1 MQRLWHPD
9 ILACMSEKEE
19 KIRVIVTNRKA
30 FRDYE
35 IIDRREAG
43 ISLVGTEVK
52 SLRAGKVNISD
63 SYASVEEGEVILH
76 NLHISQY
83 EQSARTNHDPTRPRR
98 LLLHKREIRKLFTAT
113 AEKGFTLVPL
123 KIYFKGARVKIEL
136 ALARGRKKY
145 DKREIMAKKEADRA
159 MQRAKKKNL

>member
-1 MQRLWHPD
+1 MQRLCPPD
-9 ILACMSEKEE
+9 ILACMSETEE
-19 KIRVIVTNRKA
+19 KIKVVVTNRKA

-52 SLRAGKVNISD
+52 SLRAGKVNVSD
-63 SYASVEEGEVILH
+63 SYATVDNGEVILH

-83 EQSARTNHDPTRPRR
+83 EQSARINHDPTRPRR
-98 LLLHKREIRKLFTAT
+98 LLLHKKEIRKLLVAT
-113 AEKGFTLVPL
+113 AEKGFTLIPL
-123 KIYFKGARVKIEL
+123 KIYFKGSHVKIEL

-145 DKREIMAKKEADRA
+145 DKREITAKKEADRA